1 MKVKKK
7 FEYEG
12 IELRI
17 VDREETYL
25 NSTDTMTMRRVIAPN
40 GGLIPVKIQHRQTLK
55 SIVEDTINLL
65 NDFKRRGADVAHELQ
80 KENI

>member
-17 VDREETYL
+17 VEREETYM
-25 NSTDTMTMRRVIAPN
+25 NSESTVTMKRVLAPN
-40 GGLIPVKIQHRQTLK
+40 GGIIPVKIQHRQTLK
-55 SIVEDTINLL
+55 SIVEETIKTLDN
-65 NDFKRRGADVAHELQ
+65 FKSRGADVKAKLL
-80 KENI
+80 

>member
-17 VDREETYL
+17 VEREETYM
-25 NSTDTMTMRRVIAPN
+25 NSESTLTMTRVLAPN
-40 GGLIPVKIQHRQTLK
+40 GGVIPVKIQYRQTLK
-55 SIVEDTINLL
+55 SIVEETVKTLDNFKSMGVDIKAELL
-65 NDFKRRGADVAHELQ
+65 
-80 KENI
+80 